1 MDNELVELV
10 MEDTRERMAKAL
22 EHVKSEFA
30 TVRTGRA
37 SSVLVEGLMVDYY
50 GTETP
55 LKALAN
61 FSVPE
66 PRLLVVSPFDKGAMA
81 AIEKAISNADL
92 GLNPSNDGQVIRL
105 AFPALTEERR
115 TSFVKIVRGKAEDGK
130 VALRGVRRHA
140 RQELETLEK
149 EHGLPKD
156 EIERLEKVL
165 DKMTQDEVA
174 VVDTLLGQKEKELL
188 EVLGREHTVLR

>member
-1 MDNELVELV
+1 MDNELVDLV
-10 MEDTRERMAKAL
+10 MDDTRERMARAL

-37 SSVLVEGLMVDYY
+37 SSALVENLMVDYY

-55 LKALAN
+55 LKQLAN

-81 AIEKAISNADL
+81 AIEKTIANADF
-92 GLNPSNDGQVIRL
+92 GLNPSNDGVVIRL
-105 AFPALTEERR
+105 NFPSLTEERR
-115 TSFVKIVRGKAEDGK
+115 KSFVKIVRTKAEDGK

-149 EHGLPKD
+149 EHGLSKD

-165 DKMTQDEVA
+165 DKLTQDEVA
-174 VVDTLLGQKEKELL
+174 QIDVLLAHKEHELL
-188 EVLGREHTVLR
+188 EV

>member
-1 MDNELVELV
+1 MDNELVDLV
-10 MEDTRERMAKAL
+10 MDDTRERMARAI
-22 EHVKSEFA
+22 EHVKGEFA
-30 TVRTGRA
+30 AVRTGRA
-37 SSVLVEGLMVDYY
+37 SSSLIENLLVDYY
-50 GTETP
+50 GTETS
-55 LKALAN
+55 LKQLAN

-105 AFPALTEERR
+105 AFPTLTEERR
-115 TSFVKIVRGKAEDGK
+115 KSFVKIVKTKAEDGK

-140 RQELETLEK
+140 RQELENLEK
-149 EHGLPKD
+149 EEGLSSD
-156 EIERLEKVL
+156 DIERLEKVL

-174 VVDTLLGQKEKELL
+174 AVDALLAHKEQELL
-188 EVLGREHTVLR
+188 EV

>member
-10 MEDTRERMAKAL
+10 MEETRERMAKAI
-22 EHVKSEFA
+22 EHVKAEFA
-30 TVRTGRA
+30 NVRTGRA
-37 SSVLVEGLMVDYY
+37 SSALVENLLVEYY
-50 GTETP
+50 GAEAP
-55 LKALAN
+55 LKQLAN

-66 PRLLVVSPFDKGAMA
+66 PRMLVVSPFDKGAMN

-92 GLNPSNDGQVIRL
+92 GLNPSNDGNVIRL

-115 TSFVKIVRGKAEDGK
+115 KSFVKIVRGKAEDAK

-149 EHGLPKD
+149 EHGLSKD
-156 EIERLEKVL
+156 EVERLEKVL

-174 VVDTLLGQKEKELL
+174 AIDVLLSHKEQELL
-188 EVLGREHTVLR
+188 EV

>member
-1 MDNELVELV
+1 MDNELVDLV
-10 MEDTRERMAKAL
+10 MDDTRERMARAI

-30 TVRTGRA
+30 AVRTGRA
-37 SSVLVEGLMVDYY
+37 SSSLIENLLVDYY
-50 GTETP
+50 GTETS
-55 LKALAN
+55 LKQLAN

-105 AFPALTEERR
+105 AFPTLTEERR
-115 TSFVKIVRGKAEDGK
+115 KSFVKIVKTKAEDGK

-140 RQELETLEK
+140 RQELENLEK
-149 EHGLPKD
+149 EECLSSD
-156 EIERLEKVL
+156 DIERFEKVL

-174 VVDTLLGQKEKELL
+174 AVDALLAHKEQELL
-188 EVLGREHTVLR
+188 EV

>member
-1 MDNELVELV
+1 MENELVDLV
-10 MEDTRERMAKAL
+10 MEDTRERMLRAI
-22 EHVKSEFA
+22 EHVKSEFGA
-30 TVRTGRA
+30 VRTGRA
-37 SSVLVEGLMVDYY
+37 NSTLVEGLAIDYY

-55 LKALAN
+55 LKQLAN

-66 PRLLVVSPFDKGAMA
+66 PRLLVVSPFDKGSIA

-92 GLNPSNDGQVIRL
+92 GLTPSNDGNVIRL
-105 AFPALTEERR
+105 GFPALTEERR
-115 TSFVKIVRGKAEDGK
+115 KSFVKIVKVKAEEGR

-149 EHGLPKD
+149 EEGLSSD

-174 VVDTLLGQKEKELL
+174 VVDALLAHKEQELL
-188 EVLGREHTVLR
+188 EV

>member
-1 MDNELVELV
+1 MDNELVDLV
-10 MEDTRERMAKAL
+10 MDDTRERMARAI

-30 TVRTGRA
+30 AVRTGRA
-37 SSVLVEGLMVDYY
+37 SSSLIENLLVDYY
-50 GTETP
+50 GTETS
-55 LKALAN
+55 LKQLAN

-105 AFPALTEERR
+105 AFPTLTEERR
-115 TSFVKIVRGKAEDGK
+115 KSFVKIVKTKAEDGK

-140 RQELETLEK
+140 RQELENLEK
-149 EHGLPKD
+149 EEGLSSD
-156 EIERLEKVL
+156 DIERFEKVL

-174 VVDTLLGQKEKELL
+174 AVDALLAHKEQELL
-188 EVLGREHTVLR
+188 EV

>member
-1 MDNELVELV
+1 MENELVDLV
-10 MEDTRERMAKAL
+10 MEDTRERMDRAI
-22 EHVKSEFA
+22 EHVKNEFA

-37 SSVLVEGLMVDYY
+37 TSTLIEGLLIDYY

-55 LKALAN
+55 LKQLAN

-66 PRLLVVSPFDKGAMA
+66 PRLLVVSPFDKGSMA
-81 AIEKAISNADL
+81 AIEKAIGNADL
-92 GLNPSNDGQVIRL
+92 GLTPSNDGQVIRL

-115 TSFVKIVRGKAEDGK
+115 KSFVKMVKTKAEEGR
-130 VALRGVRRHA
+130 VALRAVRRHA

-149 EHGLPKD
+149 EKGLSSD
-156 EIERLEKVL
+156 EIERLEKIL

-174 VVDTLLGQKEKELL
+174 VVDALLAHKEKELL
-188 EVLGREHTVLR
+188 AV

>member
-1 MDNELVELV
+1 MENELVDLV
-10 MEDTRERMAKAL
+10 MEDTRERMQRAI
-22 EHVKSEFA
+22 EHVKSEFGA
-30 TVRTGRA
+30 VRTGRA
-37 SSVLVEGLMVDYY
+37 TSTLVEGLLVDYY
-50 GTETP
+50 GIETP
-55 LKALAN
+55 LKQLAN

-66 PRLLVVSPFDKGAMA
+66 PRLLVVSPFDKGSMQ

-92 GLNPSNDGQVIRL
+92 GLTPSNDGVVIRL
-105 AFPALTEERR
+105 SFPALTEERR
-115 TSFVKIVRGKAEDGK
+115 KAFVKMVKVKAEEGR

-149 EHGLPKD
+149 DEGLSSD

-174 VVDTLLGQKEKELL
+174 VVDALLAHKEQELL
-188 EVLGREHTVLR
+188 EV